1 MLVTLFVTD
10 YVIGINQK
18 LRQNVGLNVIFQ
30 SLNANYSHIH
40 NTYHFTVIY
49 FFLYN
54 PLQVLRFVKVHQSDA
69 CI

>member
-40 NTYHFTVIY
+40 NIYHFTVIY

-54 PLQVLRFVKVHQSDA
+54 PLQVLSFVKVHQSDA